1 MLHLGFIAN
10 SFRSFAFK
18 LFAFLLRNILLLFA
32 TNVGEEGCSR
42 NTWQWDTEQEE
53 HRAKGCRTGGTQGK
67 GMQNRRN
74 AGQRYEEQEEHRTMD
89 AGQEEHRIRMQDRR
103 DLG

>member
-1 MLHLGFIAN
+1 M
-10 SFRSFAFK
+10 
-18 LFAFLLRNILLLFA
+18 
-32 TNVGEEGCSR
+32 
-42 NTWQWDTEQEE
+42 QQE
-53 HRAKGCRTGGTQGK
+53 HMAMGYRTGGTQGK

>member
-1 MLHLGFIAN
+1 MAMGY
-10 SFRSFAFK
+10 
-18 LFAFLLRNILLLFA
+18 
-32 TNVGEEGCSR
+32 
-42 NTWQWDTEQEE
+42 
-53 HRAKGCRTGGTQGK
+53 RTGGTQGK

-74 AGQRYEEQEEHRTMD
+74 TGQRYEEQEEHRTMDAGQEEHRTMD